1 MKEAAKVRSKKI
13 FALIKLLVLLFII
26 AGIPLFLYFR
36 YGNEIF
42 SADAAERII
51 AYLRAN
57 ESIAALL
64 IIAIQTLQVVV
75 CILPGQPIQFA
86 ASYMFGVLIGLLLSL
101 AGAVIGVVISFFT
114 AKILG
119 RDAMHMIFGEERI
132 SDYQK
137 KLNSGKGLTI
147 AFLIYL
153 IPGIPKDLVSYAAG
167 ISEMRFLPFLL
178 VSTVG
183 RIPGMA
189 GSLLFGY
196 FFREKN
202 YIGVAAV
209 CIVMGIM
216 LLAVFI
222 KRKDIFRMLDDIER
236 KSAEKEAKLRG

>member
-202 YIGVAAV
+202 YIGAAAV